1 MLGLLN
7 ISEAMSIA
15 LHTCASLAENQ
26 GEFCSARLVSERLG
40 FSAHH
45 FAKVVQQ
52 LVRAGLLETERGPAG
67 GARLARPAAE
77 ITLLEIY
84 TAAGGKPHPAG
95 CLLKPEI
102 CPGDGCALGKLM
114 ERENERLANLLESV
128 RLDSVVRSLQRNR
141 HDGQARRGPRTRG
154 AAKRKP
160 AQRKAN
166 A

>member
-15 LHTCASLAENQ
+15 LHTCACLAE
-26 GEFCSARLVSERLG
+26 EPDRFHSARQISKRLG

-67 GARLARPAAE
+67 GAKLARTPDA

-84 TAAGGKPHPAG
+84 VAAGGSPDIKG
-95 CLLKPEI
+95 CLLKHDI
-102 CPGDGCALGKLM
+102 CAGQSCALGKLM
-114 ERENERLANLLESV
+114 AAENQRLIDLLKTTTLASI
-128 RLDSVVRSLQRNR
+128 VRSLKRNR
-141 HDGQARRGPRTRG
+141 KG
-154 AAKRKP
+154 
-160 AQRKAN
+160 
-166 A
+166 